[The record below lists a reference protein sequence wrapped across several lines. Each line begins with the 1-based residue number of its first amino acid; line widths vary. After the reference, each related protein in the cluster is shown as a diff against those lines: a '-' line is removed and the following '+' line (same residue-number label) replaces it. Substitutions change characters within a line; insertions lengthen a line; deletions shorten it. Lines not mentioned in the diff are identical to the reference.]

1 MKKTIDDLGN
11 IEGKR
16 VFLRVDFNVP
26 IDENGKI
33 TDDTRIKAAL
43 PTIKALLS
51 KGARLVVCSHL
62 GRPKGERKEEFSLM
76 PVAKML
82 VTYLPLTK
90 IKFSP
95 TCIGERVE
103 KMTKELKN
111 GELLLLEN
119 IRFYKEEEKND
130 PIFAKK
136 LARLADIYVGDAF
149 GAAHRNHA
157 SIFGVPRLLPNAM
170 GYLMGEEVNTILNV
184 LDEAQRPFVAV
195 LGGSKVSDKIYVIM
209 NLLNRVDTIIIGGGM
224 AYTFLAAKG
233 VDVGASLVDED
244 KIPLAREILNEA
256 EKYGKKILL
265 PIDHVCGASIS
276 TNAKPIVVSKEN
288 IPEGLIGMDLG
299 PKTISQYTKIIQ
311 KARTVIWNGPMGV
324 FEYEKF
330 SNGTYKIA
338 KAVAKVKGDT
348 FVGGGDSIASIHL
361 LKLDGFIDHISTGGG
376 ASLQLLQG
384 ELLPGVEVI
393 ENVEPKFV
401 PATKPPKRKKRK
413 KEPKNKNP
421 HIDLNMYVQ
430 E

>member
-1 MKKTIDDLGN
+1 MKKTVVAVIGC
-11 IEGKR
+11 G
-16 VFLRVDFNVP
+16 
-26 IDENGKI
+26 
-33 TDDTRIKAAL
+33 RIAQNAHF
-43 PTIKALLS
+43 PAF
-51 KGARLVVCSHL
+51 A
-62 GRPKGERKEEFSLM
+62 M
-76 PVAKML
+76 M
-82 VTYLPLTK
+82 
-90 IKFSP
+90 
-95 TCIGERVE
+95 
-103 KMTKELKN
+103 
-111 GELLLLEN
+111 EN
-119 IRFYKEEEKND
+119 IRIKYACDLIIEKAQAMVD
-130 PIFAKK
+130 KYDFVEKAVVDY
-136 LARLADIYVGDAF
+136 REVLADPEVEAVYVFTPNDAHYTVAMDAL
-149 GAAHRNHA
+149 AAGKHT
-157 SIFGVPRLLPNAM
+157 FCEKP
-170 GYLMGEEVNTILNV
+170 
-184 LDEAQRPFVAV
+184 VAV
-195 LGGSKVSDKIYVIM
+195 SYEKTLEM
-209 NLLNRVDTIIIGGGM
+209 Q
-224 AYTFLAAKG
+224 AQ
-233 VDVGASLVDED
+233 
-244 KIPLAREILNEA
+244 A

-413 KEPKNKNP
+413 KEPKNSTP